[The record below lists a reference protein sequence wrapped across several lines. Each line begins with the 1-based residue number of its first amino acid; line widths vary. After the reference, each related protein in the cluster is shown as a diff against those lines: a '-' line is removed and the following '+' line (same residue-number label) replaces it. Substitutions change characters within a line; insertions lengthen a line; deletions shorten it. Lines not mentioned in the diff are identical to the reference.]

1 MIIRVNSSVD
11 GPVVISAV
19 HGVKVEDDE
28 AEQQAKALAYVLAKG
43 LPSNVF
49 RKLYEH
55 VGNILYL
62 KGGSKFFD
70 EYVAELKRTAETYE
84 VK

>member
-1 MIIRVNSSVD
+1 MIIRVTSSID

-19 HGVKVEDDE
+19 HGVKVEDNE

-55 VGNILYL
+55 VGNILCL
-62 KGGSKFFD
+62 KGDPKFD
-70 EYVAELKRTAETYE
+70 EYVAELKKTAETYE

>member
-1 MIIRVNSSVD
+1 MIIRVTSSIE

-19 HGVKVEDDE
+19 HGGKVADDE
-28 AEQQAKALAYVLAKG
+28 AEQQAKALAYVLGKG

-55 VGNILYL
+55 VGNILRL
-62 KGGSKFFD
+62 KGDSKFD
-70 EYVAELKRTAETYE
+70 EYVTELKKTAETYE